1 MSSAFRMLVTRRLQ
15 ANDASYNAHAD
26 GTEAPVVDEVHGQR
40 EEADAGEGDH
50 EEPAEEG
57 KHGEDVDGR
66 GGAHGEHAGDA
77 AVSAEGVRWIVR
89 GDCRVCVRRRLAR
102 TRG

>member
-1 MSSAFRMLVTRRLQ
+1 MMLVTRRLQ

-57 KHGEDVDGR
+57 EHGKDVDR
-66 GGAHGEHAGDA
+66 GGRAHGERAGDA
-77 AVSAEGVRWIVR
+77 AVSV
-89 GDCRVCVRRRLAR
+89 
-102 TRG
+102 

>member
-1 MSSAFRMLVTRRLQ
+1 MMLVTRRLQ

-57 KHGEDVDGR
+57 EHGKDVDG
-66 GGAHGEHAGDA
+66 GGRAHGERAGDA
-77 AVSAEGVRWIVR
+77 AVSDG
-89 GDCRVCVRRRLAR
+89 G
-102 TRG
+102 